1 MTNILNVCNT
11 ICMEQLILKSKQ
23 GSSYE
28 IKINSVSKEDLNHL
42 FCLFNSG
49 KVQYNLNNK
58 TWIVSEQ
65 IYQELKNKFSIDSYF
80 NLGSCMKLQ
89 PYDYQKEVTNFILKN
104 KKALTVLPCGAG
116 NILPS
121 I

>member
-11 ICMEQLILKSKQ
+11 MCMEQLVLKSKE

-28 IKINSVSKEDLNHL
+28 IEINSVSKEDLNYL

-49 KVQYNLNNK
+49 KIQYNLDNK

-65 IYQELKNKFSIDSYF
+65 IYNELENKFSIDSYF
-80 NLGSCMKLQ
+80 NLGFCMKLQ
-89 PYDYQKEVTNFILKN
+89 PYDYQKEVTNFILRN

-116 NILPS
+116 NVDNS
-121 I
+121 Y

>member
-11 ICMEQLILKSKQ
+11 MCMEQLVLKSKE

-28 IKINSVSKEDLNHL
+28 IEINSVSKEDLNYL

-49 KVQYNLNNK
+49 KIQYNLDNK

-65 IYQELKNKFSIDSYF
+65 IYNELENKFSIDSYF

-89 PYDYQKEVTNFILKN
+89 PYDYQKEVVNFILKN

-116 NILPS
+116 NIDNS
-121 I
+121 Y